1 MRPGPMQKL
10 QREPTSQARGAARNG
25 REQTKATPALPRQRT
40 SRSRRLKIPTPDIST
55 AVERKNDP
63 GRPEREL
70 IERKHAVHEQVR
82 RRQSATPAPPA
93 GAKPS
98 ATSPD
103 HSNETDEYGPLM
115 KMLGT
120 TDPDFAKGLFGQLLG
135 ASARGADRFD
145 VLEHFFA
152 LAVIKD
158 AKPRDQLYAMGVA
171 QAAAVHAAMMRAA
184 GELARAEDLPHRE
197 SATRALNQ
205 LARTYTAQLE
215 GLKRYRTGTDQKL
228 AVQNVSVNQGAQAIV
243 TNVNH
248 ATHGAVPEELA
259 NTTPALTDARQ
270 PAMEI
275 LGELERIPVPLRT
288 KSKT

>member
-10 QREPTSQARGAARNG
+10 QREPTSQARGSARNG
-25 REQTKATPALPRQRT
+25 REHTKATPAHPRQRT
-40 SRSRRLKIPTPDIST
+40 SRSRRLKIPPPDITTS
-55 AVERKNDP
+55 VERKNDP
-63 GRPEREL
+63 GKPERET
-70 IERKHAVHEQVR
+70 IERERAVREQVR

-93 GAKPS
+93 GAEPS
-98 ATSPD
+98 ATSP
-103 HSNETDEYGPLM
+103 ETDDYGPLM
-115 KMLGT
+115 KILGT

-135 ASARGADRFD
+135 AGARGAGKFD
-145 VLEHFFA
+145 VQEHFFT

-158 AKPRDQLYAMGVA
+158 QKPRDQLDAMGVA
-171 QAAAVHAAMMRAA
+171 QAATVHAALMRAA

-197 SATRALNQ
+197 SATRALVQ
-205 LARTYTAQLE
+205 LARTFTAQLE
-215 GLKRYRTGTDQKL
+215 GIKRYRTGGDQKL

-259 NTTPALTDARQ
+259 NTTLALTDARQ

-275 LGELERIPVPLRT
+275 VGELERIPIPLRK

>member
-40 SRSRRLKIPTPDIST
+40 SRSRRLKIPTPDLST
-55 AVERKNDP
+55 AVERKNDR
-63 GRPEREL
+63 GKPEPES
-70 IERKHAVHEQVR
+70 IERKHAVHEQV

-135 ASARGADRFD
+135 ACARGADRFD
-145 VLEHFFA
+145 VQEHFFT

-158 AKPRDQLYAMGVA
+158 AKPRDQLDAMGVA
-171 QAAAVHAAMMRAA
+171 QAVAVHAALMRAA

-215 GLKRYRTGTDQKL
+215 GLKRYRTGGDQRL
-228 AVQNVSVNQGAQAIV
+228 AVQNVLVNPGAQAMV

-259 NTTPALTDARQ
+259 NTTLALTDARQ

-275 LGELERIPVPLRT
+275 VGESERIPVPLRT

>member
-1 MRPGPMQKL
+1 MRPGPVQKL
-10 QREPTSQARGAARNG
+10 QRESTSQARGARNG

-63 GRPEREL
+63 GRPERES

-82 RRQSATPAPPA
+82 RRPAVTPAPHV
-93 GAKPS
+93 GAQPS
-98 ATSPD
+98 AASPD
-103 HSNETDEYGPLM
+103 HPNETVDYGPLM
-115 KMLGT
+115 KALGT
-120 TDPDFAKGLFGQLLG
+120 MGRDFVDGLLGQLYS
-135 ASARGADRFD
+135 ASARGADKFD
-145 VLEHFFA
+145 AQGLFSS
-152 LAVIKD
+152 LAVIED
-158 AKPRDQLYAMGVA
+158 AKPKDALVAMHVA
-171 QAAAVHAAMMRAA
+171 QMAAVHAAMMRAV
-184 GELARAEDLPHRE
+184 GQLARAEDLPHRE

-215 GLKRYRTGTDQKL
+215 GLKRYRTGGDQRL

-248 ATHGAVPEELA
+248 ARHGAVPEELA
-259 NTTPALTDARQ
+259 NTTPALTDAWQ

-275 LGELERIPVPLRT
+275 LGESERIPVPLRT